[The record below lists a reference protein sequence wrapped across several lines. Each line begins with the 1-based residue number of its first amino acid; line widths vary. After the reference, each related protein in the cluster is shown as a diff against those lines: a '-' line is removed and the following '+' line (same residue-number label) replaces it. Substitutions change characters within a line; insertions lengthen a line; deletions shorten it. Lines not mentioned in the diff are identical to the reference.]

1 LGGAFGFFAC
11 FGAGGFLGFGG
22 SLGFGALC
30 GAFGLGGGC
39 GCCNSGAIGPLGDD
53 ATHTGLR
60 PMIISAVSAKK
71 NIFIISGFGQ

>member
-11 FGAGGFLGFGG
+11 FGEGGFFAFGGAFGFGDFLGAFGFGG
-22 SLGFGALC
+22 
-30 GAFGLGGGC
+30 GC
-39 GCCNSGAIGPLGDD
+39 ACCNSGVTGQLVDD